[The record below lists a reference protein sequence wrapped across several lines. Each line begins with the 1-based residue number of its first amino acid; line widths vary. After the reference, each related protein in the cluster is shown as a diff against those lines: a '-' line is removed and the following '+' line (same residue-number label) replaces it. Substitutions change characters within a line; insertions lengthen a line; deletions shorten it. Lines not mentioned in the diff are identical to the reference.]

1 MKLYGL
7 RFKQM
12 GGNDIMDYEAAEKRL
27 TLRMVLKFLNSYQNL
42 SKIDFMQNINVYIKK
57 KFDHQKGNEFIIAT
71 NCYEALDRTYSKEEL
86 DQFLEAVENPIF
98 RKMMNKVPQFINEYE
113 SSLNRFRKT
122 G

>member
-1 MKLYGL
+1 
-7 RFKQM
+7 M

-57 KFDHQKGNEFIIAT
+57 KFDYQKGNEFIIAT

>member
-1 MKLYGL
+1 
-7 RFKQM
+7 M

-57 KFDHQKGNEFIIAT
+57 KFDHQKGNEFIIAK

>member
-1 MKLYGL
+1 
-7 RFKQM
+7 M
-12 GGNDIMDYEAAEKRL
+12 GGNDIMDYEVAEKRL
-27 TLRMVLKFLNSYQNL
+27 TLRMVLKFLNSYQDL

-113 SSLNRFRKT
+113 SSLNRFKKT

>member
-1 MKLYGL
+1 
-7 RFKQM
+7 M

-27 TLRMVLKFLNSYQNL
+27 TLRMVLKFLNSYQDL

-57 KFDHQKGNEFIIAT
+57 KFANQKGNEFIIAK

>member
-1 MKLYGL
+1 
-7 RFKQM
+7 M

-27 TLRMVLKFLNSYQNL
+27 TLRMVLKFLNSYQDL

-57 KFDHQKGNEFIIAT
+57 KFDHQKGNEFIIAK

>member
-1 MKLYGL
+1 
-7 RFKQM
+7 M
-12 GGNDIMDYEAAEKRL
+12 GGNDIMDYKAAEKRI
-27 TLRMVLKFLNSYQNL
+27 TLRMVIKFLNSYQDL
-42 SKIDFMQNINVYIKK
+42 SKIDFVQNINVYIKK
-57 KFDHQKGNEFIIAT
+57 KFAHQKGNEFIIA
-71 NCYEALDRTYSKEEL
+71 NKCYEALDRTYSKEEL